1 MKSIT
6 CKLLFCFIYLLFS
19 SNLFAQSGFGGY
31 PFNPSIDIDGAIST
45 HSSDTTD
52 VHGQTDMDNPSFGDV
67 TADSITVGDPISVV
81 DTEYPIWEAVDSN
94 GDVVASATVECSV
107 LTDGA
112 QVCQIHYYVMSDIAG
127 TLTNELTIDVSSD

>member
-1 MKSIT
+1 MKR
-6 CKLLFCFIYLLFS
+6 LLFLLLLLIAAVS
-19 SNLFAQSGFGGY
+19 AWAGPPSAPPLSN
-31 PFNPSIDIDGAIST
+31 
-45 HSSDTTD
+45 
-52 VHGQTDMDNPSFGDV
+52 NPSFGDV

-81 DTEYPIWEAVDSN
+81 DTEYPIWEAVDIN